1 MTEQTRPTMTRAE
14 VMTVID
20 NLLSTRD
27 LRIANVY
34 GHSLSVEE
42 VYEMAFGDDDAPLY
56 RPDVEDEPFD
66 PEREGWTGWNPRA
79 GQWQLPDI
87 VVATHPTA
95 ATKPMEIHVYD
106 GSRSVTVYYGAVLPH
121 ATVVSILLAN
131 GYKPEREG

>member
-56 RPDVEDEPFD
+56 RPDVEGEPDELFDPDRDPFD
-66 PEREGWTGWNPRA
+66 PEAA
-79 GQWQLPDI
+79 G
-87 VVATHPTA
+87 
-95 ATKPMEIHVYD
+95 
-106 GSRSVTVYYGAVLPH
+106 
-121 ATVVSILLAN
+121 
-131 GYKPEREG
+131 